1 MRIHKQIHHPP
12 TGRKLDGGEKH
23 GTKHGNQTKS
33 DSSGEFKCN
42 FCPMTFSWKCI
53 LDRHVVAHTGE
64 KHFSCDECS
73 EKFKRKDGL
82 KMHKIH
88 KHSIPGQ
95 EFRPFSCHICQKNFK
110 WKNNVTKHIKAVHEN
125 FRVNCPWCGNTFRE
139 KGDMNRHI
147 FLKHPEHFVP
157 QGGGTEEN
165 GEERGEGLFNHSG
178 RGEGFYNP
186 SGAIQ
191 ERRNNNNILDGLVAG
206 PSVRQVGLEC
216 GKERTNTGTVLPTNH
231 SVQTVIDNLVPGL
244 PQVLKAATHGIVHC
258 TEIGSQS
265 EVTSATPSNVTS
277 LQSDILVRPGI
288 FN

>member
-1 MRIHKQIHHPP
+1 
-12 TGRKLDGGEKH
+12 
-23 GTKHGNQTKS
+23 
-33 DSSGEFKCN
+33 
-42 FCPMTFSWKCI
+42 MTFSWKCI

-139 KGDMNRHI
+139 KGDMNRHV

-165 GEERGEGLFNHSG
+165 GDHRGEGLFNHSG
-178 RGEGFYNP
+178 RGEGFFNP

-191 ERRNNNNILDGLVAG
+191 EGSNIMHGLVAG
-206 PSVRQVGLEC
+206 PPVRQDSRESW
-216 GKERTNTGTVLPTNH
+216 KERINTGTAFPTNH
-231 SVQTVIDNLVPGL
+231 SLQTGHSVIDNLVPGL
-244 PQVLKAATHGIVHC
+244 PQVFKAAAQGLVPC
-258 TEIGSQS
+258 TEIVSQS
-265 EVTSATPSNVTS
+265 EVTSAAPSNVTS
-277 LQSDILVRPGI
+277 LQSDILVRPPI
-288 FN
+288 LN